1 MSCRGVFVWLLHIRW
16 SDDYP
21 MYRLINRLPFFYGW
35 TILFAA
41 GSSMVV
47 RNATA
52 SLTLAVFI
60 FPMSEDLGW
69 SRTLIAGAASLG
81 GLVATVASP
90 LVGWALDRYGARTI
104 LTVSVLILGVSTV
117 SLAWATVPIAFYLA
131 YGLGRV
137 IFSSP
142 LNIGPSVVV
151 SRWFVRR
158 RGRATG
164 MLFLS
169 HSLGMIT
176 FPLIAGLVIKYR
188 GWEDAWVVLGV
199 LVWILALGPVS
210 MLIRQSPESVGLL
223 PDGDPPQQPDGGRE
237 AEAAAEES
245 NWTLREAVRTPTLWL
260 LAMATGSLF
269 LLQSG
274 TNIHQGAYFLD
285 QGLGLGVSAA
295 SLSLNAVFTGVGS
308 IFWGWLVERV
318 PVRFTYA
325 GVALMMAV
333 ALVLFPIADT
343 TAEALVVASIF
354 GAAVGGILV
363 VPVVAYANYFG
374 RRSLSAIRGVTEPFV
389 SLGQAIGALFSGII
403 YDVTGSYKDAFLILA
418 ILGLATIAM
427 LLATREPRRVG
438 AGSP

>member
-1 MSCRGVFVWLLHIRW
+1 
-16 SDDYP
+16 
-21 MYRLINRLPFFYGW
+21 MYKLVTRLPFFYGW
-35 TILFAA
+35 TVLFAA

-47 RNATA
+47 RNSAA

-69 SRTLIAGAASLG
+69 SRSLIAGAASLG

-90 LVGWALDRYGARTI
+90 VVGWALDRYGARVI
-104 LTVSVLILGVSTV
+104 LTGSVLILGLSTV

-158 RGRATG
+158 RGQATG
-164 MLFLS
+164 FLFLS

-188 GWEDAWVVLGV
+188 GWEDAWIVLGV

-210 MLIRQSPESVGLL
+210 MLVRQTPEEVGLL
-223 PDGDPPQQPDGGRE
+223 PDGDLPKPQARG
-237 AEAAAEES
+237 AETSVVTEEQ
-245 NWTLREAVRTPTLWL
+245 NWTLREAARTPTLWL

-285 QGLGLGVSAA
+285 QGLGVGVSAA
-295 SLSLNAVFTGVGS
+295 TLSLNAVFTGVGS
-308 IFWGWLVERV
+308 IFWGWLVDRV

-333 ALVLFPIADT
+333 ALILFPMADT
-343 TAEALVVASIF
+343 TVEALIVASIF

-389 SLGQAIGALFSGII
+389 SLGQAIGALFSGIV
-403 YDVTGSYKDAFLILA
+403 YDVTGSYKDAFLVLS
-418 ILGLATIAM
+418 ILGFATIAM
-427 LLATREPRRVG
+427 LLATRAPVRERPG
-438 AGSP
+438 IQIG

>member
-1 MSCRGVFVWLLHIRW
+1 
-16 SDDYP
+16 
-21 MYRLINRLPFFYGW
+21 MYQLINRLPFFYGW

-90 LVGWALDRYGARTI
+90 LVGWALDRYGARAI
-104 LTVSVLILGVSTV
+104 LTVSVLILGLSTV
-117 SLAWATVPIAFYLA
+117 SLAWATVPVAFYLA

-164 MLFLS
+164 ILFLS

-188 GWEDAWVVLGV
+188 GWEDAWAVLGV

-210 MLIRQSPESVGLL
+210 MLVRQSPESVGLL
-223 PDGDPPQQPDGGRE
+223 PDGDPPQQTDEGKE
-237 AEAAAEES
+237 AAAAAEEP
-245 NWTLREAVRTPTLWL
+245 NWTLREAARTPTLWL

-285 QGLGLGVSAA
+285 QGLGVGISAA

-308 IFWGWLVERV
+308 IFWGWLVDRV

-333 ALVLFPIADT
+333 ALVLFPMADT

-354 GAAVGGILV
+354 GTAVGGILV

-374 RRSLSAIRGVTEPFV
+374 RRSLSVIRGVTEPFV

>member
-1 MSCRGVFVWLLHIRW
+1 MYQLLNK
-16 SDDYP
+16 
-21 MYRLINRLPFFYGW
+21 MPFFYGW

-90 LVGWALDRYGARTI
+90 VVGWALDRYGARTI
-104 LTVSVLILGVSTV
+104 LTVSILVLGLSTT

-131 YGLGRV
+131 YGTGRV
-137 IFSSP
+137 LFSSP

-188 GWEDAWVVLGV
+188 GWEDAWIVLGV
-199 LVWILALGPVS
+199 LVWVLALGPVS

-223 PDGDPPQQPDGGRE
+223 PDGDLPEQPGAGNDV
-237 AEAAAEES
+237 ATAVEEVS
-245 NWTLREAVRTPTLWL
+245 WTLREAMRTPTLWL
-260 LAMATGSLF
+260 LALATGSLF

-285 QGLGLGVSAA
+285 QGLGVGVSAA
-295 SLSLNAVFTGVGS
+295 TLSVNAVFTGAGS
-308 IFWGWLVERV
+308 LFWGWLVDRV

-333 ALVLFPIADT
+333 ALVLFPSADS
-343 TAEALVVASIF
+343 AIEALVVAAIF

-374 RRSLSAIRGVTEPFV
+374 RRSLSVIRGVTEPFV
-389 SLGQAIGALFSGII
+389 SLGQAIGAILSGAI

-418 ILGLATIAM
+418 ILGFATIGM
-427 LLATREPRRVG
+427 LLLTRAPVRPGVETE
-438 AGSP
+438 AGES

>member
-1 MSCRGVFVWLLHIRW
+1 MYKLL
-16 SDDYP
+16 
-21 MYRLINRLPFFYGW
+21 NRLPFFYGW
-35 TILFAA
+35 TVLFAA

-47 RNATA
+47 RNSAA

-90 LVGWALDRYGARTI
+90 VVGWALDRYGARVI
-104 LTVSVLILGVSTV
+104 LTGSVLILGLSTV

-158 RGRATG
+158 RGLATG
-164 MLFLS
+164 FLFLS

-188 GWEDAWVVLGV
+188 GWEDAWIVLGV

-210 MLIRQSPESVGLL
+210 MLVRQTPEEVGLL
-223 PDGDPPQQPDGGRE
+223 PDGDPPKPQTGGVE
-237 AEAAAEES
+237 TPAVTEEQ
-245 NWTLREAVRTPTLWL
+245 NWTLREAARTPTLWL

-285 QGLGLGVSAA
+285 QGLGVGVSAA
-295 SLSLNAVFTGVGS
+295 TLSLNAVFTGVGS
-308 IFWGWLVERV
+308 IFWGWLVDRV

-333 ALVLFPIADT
+333 ALILFPMADT
-343 TAEALVVASIF
+343 TVEALIVASIF

-363 VPVVAYANYFG
+363 VPVVAYADYFG

-389 SLGQAIGALFSGII
+389 SLGQAIGALFSGIV
-403 YDVTGSYKDAFLILA
+403 YDVTGSYKDAFLVLS
-418 ILGLATIAM
+418 ILGFATIAM
-427 LLATREPRRVG
+427 LLATRAPVRERQG
-438 AGSP
+438 IQIG